1 MKKLILPNILFLILP
16 LFGCALIY
24 SDSII
29 DSALIPRF
37 LFSTLWF
44 LVAAIWFLA
53 QVKRGSQFAISIVN
67 PVSILFLIWLVSTL
81 ISGMNALNQTEFL
94 IEVQKVFLYFSVYIG
109 FTVFLSR
116 ENLFEKEL
124 FLKVVLSLVS
134 LLLMIGVYQYYEYN
148 CSLTSRGMTKVSA
161 LMNDRNLF
169 AEYLGLCLPFVFC
182 GCMLLK
188 NAWRILAV
196 VLSLFSLI
204 AIMLL
209 FTRSV
214 YVAASAAMFF
224 SGLLFLLLLKL
235 NQGFKIAISGK
246 SKIVLLVSL
255 VLIGTIA
262 VKLNRQS
269 DGAIKERILSV
280 FEFDKGSAGGRIK
293 VWKVSG
299 QMIKDSGFFGVGAGN
314 WKINFE
320 SYGFN
325 QNGEIFTTEPLN
337 DYLGIYCES
346 GLLGFIG
353 YAGMIVAGIFLLIK
367 RLFRRKGKVDYF
379 EFAVLTSLISF
390 AIISFFNFPKDRI
403 EPSIMMCFLLAFAS
417 IGNSDKKE
425 YGSRKI
431 IVGITLVLILIS
443 TYNLWAWTERFQAE
457 QHLAKA
463 LQARENQQ
471 WGTVVREINKGRS
484 KYYSLD
490 PTTTPMNWY
499 SGIAHYSLGDLESAH
514 KDFKL
519 AYAENPFHLHVIN
532 NLATTTAMKNE
543 NETAIKLFEEALAIN
558 PLFYDAIYNE
568 VAVLYKL
575 QRYDDA
581 LKILDTWKRRREPKV
596 REYIKLIKE
605 AKGKN
610 QLRN

>member
-1 MKKLILPNILFLILP
+1 
-16 LFGCALIY
+16 
-24 SDSII
+24 
-29 DSALIPRF
+29 
-37 LFSTLWF
+37 
-44 LVAAIWFLA
+44 
-53 QVKRGSQFAISIVN
+53 
-67 PVSILFLIWLVSTL
+67 
-81 ISGMNALNQTEFL
+81 
-94 IEVQKVFLYFSVYIG
+94 
-109 FTVFLSR
+109 
-116 ENLFEKEL
+116 
-124 FLKVVLSLVS
+124 
-134 LLLMIGVYQYYEYN
+134 
-148 CSLTSRGMTKVSA
+148 
-161 LMNDRNLF
+161 
-169 AEYLGLCLPFVFC
+169 
-182 GCMLLK
+182 
-188 NAWRILAV
+188 
-196 VLSLFSLI
+196 
-204 AIMLL
+204 
-209 FTRSV
+209 
-214 YVAASAAMFF
+214 
-224 SGLLFLLLLKL
+224 LFLLLLKL

-543 NETAIKLFEEALAIN
+543 NETAINLFEEALAIN